1 MSTARARILVLIYTP
16 LGSAPRAL
24 RQVQSLRNSHDVT
37 TAGFGAQ
44 GFDGIP
50 HVEIPNGHPQRWG
63 WFGRFLYLAML
74 TLRVHWPIPLLSARD
89 RDTARLLGGKDWD
102 IVIAHDLW
110 ALAGSLRLAPRR
122 GIILDMHEYA
132 PKENEHSRVWRL
144 VMAPYVQW
152 MLRTMVPRVSAMVTV
167 SDGIAAEY
175 RRNFGFDSA
184 VAVNATPYY
193 QLEPGGVGCPIR
205 LVHSGL
211 AAPERRLDLMI
222 DAVRATST
230 PVTLDLYLVDNGV
243 GELERLRARAAGDD
257 RVVFREP
264 VAYSDLVR
272 TLNAYDVG
280 LSVLPPTTFNLA
292 WCLPNKFFDFIQARL
307 GVIVG
312 PSPEMA
318 GFVERYGIG
327 AVTDD
332 FEVASLTRVLD
343 AMTPERVTDWKRAS
357 AAHAEELS
365 SERQADVWGPLVT
378 RVMSVG
384 S

>member
-16 LGSAPRAL
+16 LASAPRAL
-24 RQVQSLRNSHDVT
+24 RQVQGLRDSYDVT
-37 TAGFGAQ
+37 TAGFGSL

-50 HVEIPNGHPQRWG
+50 HVEIPNGAPQRWG
-63 WFGRFLYLAML
+63 KLGRFLYLAFL
-74 TLRVHWPIPLLSARD
+74 ALRIHWPIPHLSARD
-89 RDTARLLGGKDWD
+89 RDTARLLGGQDWD

-110 ALAGSLRLAPRR
+110 ALAGGLRLAPRR

-132 PKENEHSRVWRL
+132 PKENEHSRIWRL
-144 VMAPYVQW
+144 VMEPYVRW
-152 MLRTMVPRVSAMVTV
+152 MLRTMVPRVSAMATV
-167 SDGIAAEY
+167 SEGIAAEY
-175 RRNFGFDSA
+175 RRSFGFDSV

-193 QLEPGGVGCPIR
+193 ELEPGAVGTPIR

-222 DAVRATST
+222 DAVRATT
-230 PVTLDLYLVDNGV
+230 ATVTLDLYLVDNGV
-243 GELERLRARAAGDD
+243 GELERLRARAAGDT
-257 RVVFREP
+257 RIVFREP
-264 VAYSDLVR
+264 VAYSELVR
-272 TLNAYDVG
+272 TLNGYDVG

-318 GFVERYGIG
+318 GFVERYTIG

-332 FEVASLTRVLD
+332 FEAASLARVLD
-343 AMTPERVTDWKRAS
+343 AMTPEQVTSWKRAS
-357 AAHAEELS
+357 SAHAEELS

-378 RVMSVG
+378 RVLDAPS
-384 S
+384 